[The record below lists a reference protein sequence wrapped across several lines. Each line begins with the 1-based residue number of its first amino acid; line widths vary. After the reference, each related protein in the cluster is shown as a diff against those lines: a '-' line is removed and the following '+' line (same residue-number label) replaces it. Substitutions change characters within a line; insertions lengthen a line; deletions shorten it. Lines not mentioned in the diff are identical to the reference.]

1 MDANICT
8 ATRKDGLPCKA
19 KATRSGLCLAHDPA
33 LAEKRRVTRALRGT
47 DGSEAARLRN
57 LTPSRLIPVLEVL
70 EQALLQVHSGDMEPG
85 RAKALA
91 TLAMAIVKVREA
103 GEMEEELRRLES
115 KEGI

>member
-1 MDANICT
+1 
-8 ATRKDGLPCKA
+8 
-19 KATRSGLCLAHDPA
+19 
-33 LAEKRRVTRALRGT
+33 
-47 DGSEAARLRN
+47 
-57 LTPSRLIPVLEVL
+57 L

-115 KEGI
+115 EEGI